1 MVHTRSQEF
10 LPGRPCRTFATWR
23 EVWEKAHQLTLAIYQ
38 HTESFPSEEQY
49 GLTSQIRRA
58 GSSVAANLAEGC
70 GRGSDA
76 DFARFVQNAIG
87 SASELDYHLLLARDL
102 GYLSAE
108 VYDTCKEQVD
118 RVLRMLHGLLKR
130 LRAEG

>member
-1 MVHTRSQEF
+1 MQDFRN
-10 LPGRPCRTFATWR
+10 L
-23 EVWEKAHQLTLAIYQ
+23 EVWEKAHQLTLTIYE

-49 GLTSQIRRA
+49 GLTSQMRRS
-58 GSSVAANLAEGC
+58 GSSIAANLAEGC

-87 SASELDYHLLLARDL
+87 SASEVDYHLLLARDL
-102 GYLSAE
+102 GYLSPDG
-108 VYDTCKEQVD
+108 YDTCKEQTD

-130 LRAEG
+130 LRA